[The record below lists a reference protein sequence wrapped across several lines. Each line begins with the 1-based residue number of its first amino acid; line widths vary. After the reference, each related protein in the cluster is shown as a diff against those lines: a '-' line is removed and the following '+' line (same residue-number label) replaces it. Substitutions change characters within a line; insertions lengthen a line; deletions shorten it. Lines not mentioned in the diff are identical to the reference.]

1 MTDPLA
7 PYRRNK
13 TTVTEPPK
21 EPAGYVAF
29 GGKDRVERLKIRFA
43 KERTHAP
50 SYLHL
55 QNLTYDGQHG
65 TSCVLIFDFMCVLMR
80 GKNLQG
86 LVAALENGTVDF
98 IQEFNPDL
106 WPKPDEKS
114 PLIESIKIMQPDE
127 NPSLAASEKP
137 SLP

>member
-29 GGKDRVERLKIRFA
+29 GGKDRVERLKIRRVKA
-43 KERTHAP
+43 LTHAP

-55 QNLTYDGQHG
+55 QNLSYDGEHG
-65 TSCVLIFDFMCVLMR
+65 TNCALIFDFMCVLIR

-86 LVAALENGTVDF
+86 LVAALESGTVDF
-98 IQEFNPDL
+98 VQEFNPDL
-106 WPKPDEKS
+106 WPKPADNQ
-114 PLIESIKIMQPDE
+114 PLIESIEIMQPDE
-127 NPSLAASEKP
+127 NPSLAASEK
-137 SLP
+137 SS

>member
-7 PYRRNK
+7 PYRRSK

-29 GGKDRVERLKIRFA
+29 GAKD
-43 KERTHAP
+43 RTHAP

-55 QNLTYDGQHG
+55 QNLSYDGEHG
-65 TSCVLIFDFMCVLMR
+65 TSCVLMFDFLCVLIR

-86 LVAALENGTVDF
+86 LVTALALGTVDF

-106 WPKPDEKS
+106 WPKPADNL

>member
-7 PYRRNK
+7 PYRRSK

-55 QNLTYDGQHG
+55 QNLSYDGEHG
-65 TSCVLIFDFMCVLMR
+65 TSCVLIFDFMCVLIR
-80 GKNLQG
+80 GKNMQG
-86 LVAALENGTVDF
+86 LVSALENGTVDF

-106 WPKPDEKS
+106 WAKPDEKS
-114 PLIESIKIMQPDE
+114 PLIESIEIMQPDE
-127 NPSLAASEKP
+127 NSPLAPSEKP

>member
-21 EPAGYVAF
+21 EPADYVAF

-55 QNLTYDGQHG
+55 QNLSYDGEHG
-65 TSCVLIFDFMCVLMR
+65 TSCVLIFDFMCVLIR

-86 LVAALENGTVDF
+86 LVTALENGAVDF

>member
-1 MTDPLA
+1 MIDPLA

-21 EPAGYVAF
+21 ETAGYVAF
-29 GGKDRVERLKIRFA
+29 GGKDRVERLKIQFA

-55 QNLTYDGQHG
+55 QNLSYDGEHG
-65 TSCVLIFDFMCVLMR
+65 TSCVLMFDFMCVLIR

-86 LVAALENGTVDF
+86 LVTALALGTVDF

-106 WPKPDEKS
+106 WPKPADNL
-114 PLIESIKIMQPDE
+114 PLIESIQIVQPDE
-127 NPSLAASEKP
+127 APSGAATEKTA
-137 SLP
+137 SS

>member
-13 TTVTEPPK
+13 KTVTEPPQ
-21 EPAGYVAF
+21 EPAGYAAF
-29 GGKDRVERLKIRFA
+29 GGKDRVERLKIRRV
-43 KERTHAP
+43 KELTHAP

-55 QNLTYDGQHG
+55 QNLSYDGEHG
-65 TSCVLIFDFMCVLMR
+65 TNCALIFDFMCVLIR

-86 LVAALENGTVDF
+86 LVAALESGTVDF

-106 WPKPDEKS
+106 WPKPADNL
-114 PLIESIKIMQPDE
+114 PLIESIEIMQPCE
-127 NPSLAASEKP
+127 NPSLAASEK
-137 SLP
+137 SS

>member
-1 MTDPLA
+1 MMTDPLA

-13 TTVTEPPK
+13 KTVTEPPK

-29 GGKDRVERLKIRFA
+29 GGKDRVERLKIRRV
-43 KERTHAP
+43 KELTHAP

-55 QNLTYDGQHG
+55 QNLSYDGEHG
-65 TSCVLIFDFMCVLMR
+65 TNCALIFDFMCVLIR

-86 LVAALENGTVDF
+86 LVAALESGTVDF

-106 WPKPDEKS
+106 WPKPADNL
-114 PLIESIKIMQPDE
+114 PLIESIEIMQPDE
-127 NPSLAASEKP
+127 NPSLAAPEK
-137 SLP
+137 SS

>member
-13 TTVTEPPK
+13 TPVTEPPK

-29 GGKDRVERLKIRFA
+29 GGKDRVERLKIRRV
-43 KERTHAP
+43 KELTHAP

-55 QNLTYDGQHG
+55 QNLSYDGEHG
-65 TSCVLIFDFMCVLMR
+65 TSCALIFDFMCVVIR

-86 LVAALENGTVDF
+86 LVAALESGTVDF

-106 WPKPDEKS
+106 WPKPDDKS
-114 PLIESIKIMQPDE
+114 PLIESIEIMQPDE
-127 NPSLAASEKP
+127 NPSLAALEK
-137 SLP
+137 SS

>member
-7 PYRRNK
+7 PYRRK
-13 TTVTEPPK
+13 PTTTTEPPK
-21 EPAGYVAF
+21 EPASYVAF
-29 GGKDRVERLKIRFA
+29 GGKDRVERLKIHFA

-55 QNLTYDGQHG
+55 QNLSYDGQHG
-65 TSCVLIFDFMCVLMR
+65 TSCILMFDFMCVLIR

-86 LVAALENGTVDF
+86 LVTALENGTVDF

-106 WPKPDEKS
+106 WPKPDDKS
-114 PLIESIKIMQPDE
+114 PLVESIEIMQPDE
-127 NPSLAASEKP
+127 NPSLAPSDKP
-137 SLP
+137 